1 MNLDEDELNTA
12 CWAMWPRESEREVPV
27 EVTID
32 QAFEGYLFYPEPEW
46 ARFGYRPPENFPL
59 IGAWRDARG
68 KVFIFL
74 LDRTRK
80 RPSNSPS
87 QLLLYVSGDKREI
100 DSIERRITSLKTLLA
115 KAERKELR
123 GRDAAFRLEGEKK
136 AQSVERLMKLIGL
149 FTVIVNG
156 FSLYL
161 RKLPPPTFL
170 IVSFA
175 YFYQLLLSAIHFT
188 ALLLLLLTIIIC
200 LSYAFRYG
208 LLLLRRMWS

>member
-1 MNLDEDELNTA
+1 
-12 CWAMWPRESEREVPV
+12 MWPRESEREIPV

-80 RPSNSPS
+80 RPSDSPR

-100 DSIERRITSLKTLLA
+100 GSIERRITSLKTLLA
-115 KAERKELR
+115 KTERKELR

-136 AQSVERLMKLIGL
+136 AQSVERLMKLIAL

-161 RKLPPPTFL
+161 RKLPPPTFP

-200 LSYAFRYG
+200 LFYAFRYG
-208 LLLLRRMWS
+208 LLLLRRM

>member
-1 MNLDEDELNTA
+1 MNPDEDELNTA
-12 CWAMWPRESEREVPV
+12 CWALWPRESEREIPL

-32 QAFEGYLFYPEPEW
+32 QAFEGYQFYPEPEW
-46 ARFGYRPPENFPL
+46 ERFGYRPPENFPL
-59 IGAWRDARG
+59 IGAWRDVRG

-80 RPSNSPS
+80 RPSDNLH
-87 QLLLYVSGDKREI
+87 QLLLYVSGDKREV
-100 DSIERRITSLKTLLA
+100 DSIETRIISLKTLLA

-136 AQSVERLMKLIGL
+136 AQSMERLIKLIGL

-156 FSLYL
+156 LSLYL
-161 RKLPPPTFL
+161 RKLPPPNFP
-170 IVSFA
+170 IASFA
-175 YFYQLLLSAIHFT
+175 YIYQLLLSAIHFT

-200 LSYAFRYG
+200 LFYAFRYG

>member
-80 RPSNSPS
+80 RPSDSPR

-100 DSIERRITSLKTLLA
+100 DSIEMRITSLKTLLA

-136 AQSVERLMKLIGL
+136 AQSVERLMKLIAL

-161 RKLPPPTFL
+161 RKLPPPTFP

-200 LSYAFRYG
+200 LFYAFRYG

>member
-1 MNLDEDELNTA
+1 MNPDENELNTA
-12 CWAMWPRESEREVPV
+12 CWAMWARESEREVSV

-59 IGAWRDARG
+59 IGAWRDAGG

-74 LDRTRK
+74 LDRTQK
-80 RPSNSPS
+80 RPSDGPR

-115 KAERKELR
+115 KAERRELR
-123 GRDAAFRLEGEKK
+123 GRDAAFRLEGEEK

-161 RKLPPPTFL
+161 RKLPPPTFP

-175 YFYQLLLSAIHFT
+175 YFYQLLLSAIHF
-188 ALLLLLLTIIIC
+188 AALFLLLLVIIIC
-200 LSYAFRYG
+200 LFYTFQYG
-208 LLLLRRMWS
+208 LLLLRRMWL